1 MAEFGAILSALAE
14 GKSVR
19 RSEWEPMIQMFV
31 TDDTL
36 MCQCG
41 NAKPWL
47 YTMTWGE
54 IAASDWQLVNDGS
67 SNKKTSQKLAP
78 SAPDLR
84 SSAKGIADS
93 MGEALDP
100 VTPSSPLP
108 FWLFS
113 RRRDI

>member
-1 MAEFGAILSALAE
+1 
-14 GKSVR
+14 
-19 RSEWEPMIQMFV
+19 MIQMFV